1 MALGQSWPRG
11 AYEQLFR
18 EAVAAQPTYGHF
30 YLHKARFLLPRWFGE
45 VGEWQRF
52 AAETKVA
59 RGGELYALIC
69 WAQGQVEGYPQLFS
83 VHGIA
88 WADVKAGYA
97 EMLRRSSRSPWVQN
111 CMARLALDA
120 GDRETAARMFEE
132 IGADYYSSAWK
143 SRAMFEDYRAKALGV
158 RAGDTILPGMVP
170 LRMPGLP
177 GRTEH
182 APPGK

>member
-1 MALGQSWPRG
+1 M
-11 AYEQLFR
+11 
-18 EAVAAQPTYGHF
+18 
-30 YLHKARFLLPRWFGE
+30 
-45 VGEWQRF
+45 GEWQRF

-143 SRAMFEDYRAKALGV
+143 SRAMFEDYRVKALGV
-158 RAGDTILPGMVP
+158 RAGDTILRAWFLCACPGCRVARSMHRRGNKSFRD
-170 LRMPGLP
+170 LRREWSWRHGLRGAEASGGSSPG
-177 GRTEH
+177 
-182 APPGK
+182 